1 MELLP
6 KLSKES
12 LSVLKDQKN
21 LLAFSAGV
29 DSTALFFTLL
39 EYKIDFD
46 IAFVNYQT
54 REESF
59 LEEEYAKELAL
70 KYDKKAFIKR
80 VKLPSCN
87 FEQNARVERYNFF
100 KEIIEKENYQNL
112 LTAHQLN
119 DKLEW
124 FFMQLS
130 KGAGVVELLG
140 FDEIRERDRYTL
152 IRPLINY
159 AKEELEL
166 FLKKNGIKYFI
177 DKTNFDEKFKRNF
190 IRKNFATPFLKL
202 YKNGVLRSFEYLQK
216 DKDRIYKPI
225 LLCKEKELFIFKRK
239 KDDIENIR
247 IIDESVKKLGTL
259 LSKKQKDEIL
269 RQKDTVISH
278 KIAISL
284 KGDKIF
290 ISPFVKVKMPKS
302 FKEKCR
308 ILKIPP
314 KIRGYLY
321 KEIKDLKC
329 LEKLLC

>member
-1 MELLP
+1 MQLLP
-6 KLSKES
+6 KISPKTLS
-12 LSVLKDQKN
+12 LLKKGKN

-39 EYKIDFD
+39 ENKIDFD
-46 IAFVNYQT
+46 IAHVNYQT
-54 REESF
+54 RKESI
-59 LEEEYAKELAL
+59 LEEEYAKKLAL
-70 KYDKKAFIKR
+70 KYKKKIFIKR
-80 VKLPSCN
+80 IKLSWKN
-87 FEQNARVERYNFF
+87 FEQNARVARYDFF
-100 KEIIEKENYQNL
+100 KEIIEKENYENL

-140 FDEIRERDRYTL
+140 FDEIRKREGYTL
-152 IRPLINY
+152 LRPLINIS
-159 AKEELEL
+159 KDELEL
-166 FLKKNGIKYFI
+166 FLKKNGIEYFI
-177 DKTNFDEKFKRNF
+177 DKSNFDEKFKRNF

-202 YKNGVLRSFEYLQK
+202 YKNGVLKSFEYLQK
-216 DKDRIYKPI
+216 DKERLYSPT
-225 LLCKEKELFIFKRK
+225 LLCKEKKLFIFKRK

-247 IIDESVKKLGTL
+247 TIDETVKKLGVL

-269 RQKDTVISH
+269 NQKDIVISH
-278 KIAISL
+278 KISVCIT
-284 KGDKIF
+284 DEKIF
-290 ISPFVKVKMPKS
+290 ISPFVKEKMPKR

-314 KIRGYLY
+314 KIRGYIY
-321 KEIKDLKC
+321 KEIKDMKC